1 MGKGRLKDALELA
14 GSEHRYQKI
23 LMGLLMC
30 AWISM
35 VFVFLSSPFIYMDPL
50 FKCLSKGDYVVH
62 EKEAC
67 HKIDECSVSKIL
79 MKP

>member
-23 LMGLLMC
+23 LIGLLMC
-30 AWISM
+30 AWVSM

-50 FKCLSKGDYVVH
+50 FHCTSHGGHVVH
-62 EKEAC
+62 
-67 HKIDECSVSKIL
+67 
-79 MKP
+79 